1 VNGSLCLGG
10 ADQAGHPSPIK
21 SNTLDKFRAT
31 NLPKNCDWEAH
42 GKKRTDRRRVA
53 RSMAKQTKKSKPTKA
68 RSQAPEVIIDIDPP
82 ELAGPSQGDF
92 KRVRDLLRQRSAALI
107 LDLAKRYVAS
117 KAAELT
123 TVLDAMD
130 SLAEFERM
138 HRAPVV
144 APSCAGLD
152 DQASPSAGA
161 AMATGTV
168 KWFNLQKGF
177 GFIVNSSTGKDVFVH
192 ISAVEK
198 AGLTK
203 LNEGQQIEFE
213 LEENRGKATAV
224 NLKVK

>member
-1 VNGSLCLGG
+1 
-10 ADQAGHPSPIK
+10 
-21 SNTLDKFRAT
+21 
-31 NLPKNCDWEAH
+31 
-42 GKKRTDRRRVA
+42 
-53 RSMAKQTKKSKPTKA
+53 MAKQTKKSKPTKA
-68 RSQAPEVIIDIDPP
+68 PSQVPEVIIDIDPP
-82 ELAGPSQGDF
+82 ELASPSQGDF
-92 KRVRDLLRQRSAALI
+92 TRARDLLRQRSAALI

-130 SLAEFERM
+130 SLGEFERM
-138 HRAPVV
+138 QRTPVGV
-144 APSCAGLD
+144 KVAAPSCAAPD
-152 DQASPSAGA
+152 DRASRSAGA

-203 LNEGQQIEFE
+203 LNEGQRIEFE

>member
-1 VNGSLCLGG
+1 
-10 ADQAGHPSPIK
+10 
-21 SNTLDKFRAT
+21 
-31 NLPKNCDWEAH
+31 
-42 GKKRTDRRRVA
+42 
-53 RSMAKQTKKSKPTKA
+53 MAKQTKKSKPTKA
-68 RSQAPEVIIDIDPP
+68 RSQAPEVIIDTDPP
-82 ELAGPSQGDF
+82 ELASPSQGDF
-92 KRVRDLLRQRSAALI
+92 TRVRDLLRQRSAALI
-107 LDLAKRYVAS
+107 LDLGKRYVAS

-130 SLAEFERM
+130 SLAELERM
-138 HRAPVV
+138 HRPGVGAPV
-144 APSCAGLD
+144 APPRADPD
-152 DQASPSAGA
+152 DRASPASGPV
-161 AMATGTV
+161 MATGTV

-177 GFIVNSSTGKDVFVH
+177 GFIVNSATNKYVFVH

>member
-1 VNGSLCLGG
+1 MAYWSGPTVL
-10 ADQAGHPSPIK
+10 AG
-21 SNTLDKFRAT
+21 TRGF
-31 NLPKNCDWEAH
+31 PKTAI
-42 GKKRTDRRRVA
+42 GKPMGKQRTDRGRVT
-53 RSMAKQTKKSKPTKA
+53 RSMAKQTKKSKPPKA
-68 RSQAPEVIIDIDPP
+68 RSQTAEVIIDIDPAEP
-82 ELAGPSQGDF
+82 ASLSQGDF
-92 KRVRDLLRQRSAALI
+92 KRVRDLLRQRSVALI
-107 LDLAKRYVAS
+107 LDLARRYVAS

-138 HRAPVV
+138 HRGPVGAKV
-144 APSCAGLD
+144 TPSCAAPD
-152 DQASPSAGA
+152 DQASPPARA
-161 AMATGTV
+161 AMASGTV

-177 GFIVNSSTGKDVFVH
+177 GFILNNSTGKDVFVH

-203 LNEGQQIEFE
+203 LKEGQQIEFE

>member
-1 VNGSLCLGG
+1 
-10 ADQAGHPSPIK
+10 
-21 SNTLDKFRAT
+21 
-31 NLPKNCDWEAH
+31 
-42 GKKRTDRRRVA
+42 
-53 RSMAKQTKKSKPTKA
+53 MAKQTKKSKPTKV
-68 RSQAPEVIIDIDPP
+68 RSQAPDVIINIDPP
-82 ELAGPSQGDF
+82 ELASPSQGDF

-138 HRAPVV
+138 HWAPVGVKV
-144 APSCAGLD
+144 APSCAAPD
-152 DQASPSAGA
+152 DQASPSA

>member
-1 VNGSLCLGG
+1 
-10 ADQAGHPSPIK
+10 
-21 SNTLDKFRAT
+21 
-31 NLPKNCDWEAH
+31 
-42 GKKRTDRRRVA
+42 
-53 RSMAKQTKKSKPTKA
+53 MAKQTKKSKPTKA
-68 RSQAPEVIIDIDPP
+68 GSQAPEVIIDIDPP
-82 ELAGPSQGDF
+82 ELASPSQGDF

-138 HRAPVV
+138 YRPALGATM
-144 APSCAGLD
+144 APSRVGPD

-168 KWFNLQKGF
+168 KWFNPQKGF
-177 GFIVNSSTGKDVFVH
+177 GFIVHAATGKDVFVH

-203 LNEGQQIEFE
+203 LSEGQQIEFE
-213 LEENRGKATAV
+213 LEVNRGKATAV
-224 NLKVK
+224 NLKIK

>member
-1 VNGSLCLGG
+1 
-10 ADQAGHPSPIK
+10 
-21 SNTLDKFRAT
+21 
-31 NLPKNCDWEAH
+31 
-42 GKKRTDRRRVA
+42 
-53 RSMAKQTKKSKPTKA
+53 MAKQTKKSKPTKA
-68 RSQAPEVIIDIDPP
+68 RSPASEVIIDIDPS
-82 ELAGPSQGDF
+82 ELTSPSQGDF

-130 SLAEFERM
+130 SLAELERM
-138 HRAPVV
+138 HRPAVALPA
-144 APSCAGLD
+144 APSRAGPED
-152 DQASPSAGA
+152 RASAASGA
-161 AMATGTV
+161 VMATGTV
-168 KWFNLQKGF
+168 KWFSFQKGF
-177 GFIVNSSTGKDVFVH
+177 GFIVHAATGKDVFVH

-203 LNEGQQIEFE
+203 LNEGQQIEFD

>member
-1 VNGSLCLGG
+1 LVGVQFLSPGTIKIKDLGSES
-10 ADQAGHPSPIK
+10 AVD
-21 SNTLDKFRAT
+21 
-31 NLPKNCDWEAH
+31 LPKNCDWEAH
-42 GKKRTDRRRVA
+42 GKQRTDTRRVA
-53 RSMAKQTKKSKPTKA
+53 RSMAKQTKKSKSTKA
-68 RSQAPEVIIDIDPP
+68 RSPASEMIIDIDPP
-82 ELAGPSQGDF
+82 EPASPSQGDF

-107 LDLAKRYVAS
+107 LDLTKRYVAS

-138 HRAPVV
+138 HRVPVGVKV
-144 APSCAGLD
+144 APSRAAPD

-168 KWFNLQKGF
+168 KWFNVQKGF

>member
-1 VNGSLCLGG
+1 
-10 ADQAGHPSPIK
+10 
-21 SNTLDKFRAT
+21 
-31 NLPKNCDWEAH
+31 
-42 GKKRTDRRRVA
+42 
-53 RSMAKQTKKSKPTKA
+53 MAKQTKKSKPTKA
-68 RSQAPEVIIDIDPP
+68 RSPAPKLIIDIDPP
-82 ELAGPSQGDF
+82 ELASPSQGDF

-107 LDLAKRYVAS
+107 LDLAKRYAAS

-138 HRAPVV
+138 QRTPVGATV
-144 APSCAGLD
+144 KPAEGGAGPLAKSGISFIAD
-152 DQASPSAGA
+152 EAAAGA
-161 AMATGTV
+161 VMATGTV

-224 NLKVK
+224 NLKLK

>member
-1 VNGSLCLGG
+1 
-10 ADQAGHPSPIK
+10 
-21 SNTLDKFRAT
+21 
-31 NLPKNCDWEAH
+31 
-42 GKKRTDRRRVA
+42 
-53 RSMAKQTKKSKPTKA
+53 MAKQAKKSKPTKA
-68 RSQAPEVIIDIDPP
+68 RSQAPEVIIHIDTP
-82 ELAGPSQGDF
+82 ELVSPSQEDF
-92 KRVRDLLRQRSAALI
+92 KRSRDLLRQRSAALI

-130 SLAEFERM
+130 SLGEFERL
-138 HRAPVV
+138 HRPAVGATM
-144 APSCAGLD
+144 APSRAD
-152 DQASPSAGA
+152 PNDQTSPAEGA
-161 AMATGTV
+161 VMATGTV

-177 GFIVNSSTGKDVFVH
+177 GFILNTATGKDVFVH

-203 LNEGQQIEFE
+203 LSEGQQIEFE

>member
-1 VNGSLCLGG
+1 
-10 ADQAGHPSPIK
+10 
-21 SNTLDKFRAT
+21 
-31 NLPKNCDWEAH
+31 
-42 GKKRTDRRRVA
+42 
-53 RSMAKQTKKSKPTKA
+53 MAKQTKKSKPTKA
-68 RSQAPEVIIDIDPP
+68 RSPTPEVIIDIDPP
-82 ELAGPSQGDF
+82 ELASPSQGDF

-107 LDLAKRYVAS
+107 LDLAKRYAAS

-138 HRAPVV
+138 HRPTVGVKVA
-144 APSCAGLD
+144 APSCAAPD

-168 KWFNLQKGF
+168 KWFNPQKGF
-177 GFIVNSSTGKDVFVH
+177 GFIVHTASGKDVFVH

-203 LNEGQQIEFE
+203 LNEGQKIEFD
-213 LEENRGKATAV
+213 LEESRGKATAV
-224 NLKVK
+224 NLRVK

>member
-1 VNGSLCLGG
+1 MGSS
-10 ADQAGHPSPIK
+10 GHIG
-21 SNTLDKFRAT
+21 T
-31 NLPKNCDWEAH
+31 
-42 GKKRTDRRRVA
+42 VA
-53 RSMAKQTKKSKPTKA
+53 RSMTKQTKKAKPTKA
-68 RSQAPEVIIDIDPP
+68 RSQTPEVINDIGPP
-82 ELAGPSQGDF
+82 ELASPSQGDF

-138 HRAPVV
+138 HRPAVGVSV
-144 APSCAGLD
+144 APSRAGPED
-152 DQASPSAGA
+152 RTSPA
-161 AMATGTV
+161 ARAVMTTGTV
-168 KWFNLQKGF
+168 KWFSLQKGF

-203 LNEGQQIEFE
+203 LSEGQQIEFE

>member
-1 VNGSLCLGG
+1 
-10 ADQAGHPSPIK
+10 
-21 SNTLDKFRAT
+21 
-31 NLPKNCDWEAH
+31 
-42 GKKRTDRRRVA
+42 
-53 RSMAKQTKKSKPTKA
+53 MAKQTKKSKPTKA
-68 RSQAPEVIIDIDPP
+68 RSQAPEVIIDIDQP
-82 ELAGPSQGDF
+82 ELASPSQGDF

-138 HRAPVV
+138 YRPALGATMV
-144 APSCAGLD
+144 PSRVGPD
-152 DQASPSAGA
+152 DQASPSAGTT
-161 AMATGTV
+161 MATGTV
-168 KWFNLQKGF
+168 KWFSLQKGF
-177 GFIVNSSTGKDVFVH
+177 GFIVHAATGRDVFVH

-203 LNEGQQIEFE
+203 LNEGQQIEFD

-224 NLKVK
+224 NLKIK

>member
-1 VNGSLCLGG
+1 
-10 ADQAGHPSPIK
+10 
-21 SNTLDKFRAT
+21 
-31 NLPKNCDWEAH
+31 
-42 GKKRTDRRRVA
+42 
-53 RSMAKQTKKSKPTKA
+53 MAKQTKKSKPTKPP
-68 RSQAPEVIIDIDPP
+68 SQASDVTIDIDPP
-82 ELAGPSQGDF
+82 EPASPSQEDF
-92 KRVRDLLRQRSAALI
+92 RRSRDLLRQRAAALV

-123 TVLDAMD
+123 AVLDAMD

-138 HRAPVV
+138 HRP
-144 APSCAGLD
+144 P
-152 DQASPSAGA
+152 AGA
-161 AMATGTV
+161 KAEPAKGGAGPLAKSGISFVAKGAEAVMATGTV

>member
-1 VNGSLCLGG
+1 
-10 ADQAGHPSPIK
+10 
-21 SNTLDKFRAT
+21 
-31 NLPKNCDWEAH
+31 
-42 GKKRTDRRRVA
+42 
-53 RSMAKQTKKSKPTKA
+53 MAKQAKKSKPTKA
-68 RSQAPEVIIDIDPP
+68 RSKAPKVTIDIDPP
-82 ELAGPSQGDF
+82 ELASPSQGDF

-107 LDLAKRYVAS
+107 VELAKRYVTS

-138 HRAPVV
+138 HRTPVGVKV
-144 APSCAGLD
+144 APSCAAP
-152 DQASPSAGA
+152 DQATQSAGA
-161 AMATGTV
+161 AMATGIV

-198 AGLTK
+198 AGLPK
-203 LNEGQQIEFE
+203 LTEGQQIEFE

>member
-1 VNGSLCLGG
+1 
-10 ADQAGHPSPIK
+10 
-21 SNTLDKFRAT
+21 
-31 NLPKNCDWEAH
+31 
-42 GKKRTDRRRVA
+42 
-53 RSMAKQTKKSKPTKA
+53 MAKQTKKSKPTKA
-68 RSQAPEVIIDIDPP
+68 RSPAPEVIIDIDPR
-82 ELAGPSQGDF
+82 ELASPSQGDF

-138 HRAPVV
+138 HRPAVGATAAQRKGPMEPV
-144 APSCAGLD
+144 
-152 DQASPSAGA
+152 SPSAEGGA
-161 AMATGTV
+161 GPPTARGISFADGDGAEAAKATGTV
-168 KWFNLQKGF
+168 KWFNPQKGF

-224 NLKVK
+224 NLKVR

>member
-1 VNGSLCLGG
+1 
-10 ADQAGHPSPIK
+10 
-21 SNTLDKFRAT
+21 
-31 NLPKNCDWEAH
+31 
-42 GKKRTDRRRVA
+42 
-53 RSMAKQTKKSKPTKA
+53 MAKQAKKSKPTKV
-68 RSQAPEVIIDIDPP
+68 RSPAPKVTIDIDPP
-82 ELAGPSQGDF
+82 ELTSPSQSDF
-92 KRVRDLLRQRSAALI
+92 KRVRDLLHQRSAALI

-138 HRAPVV
+138 HRPAV
-144 APSCAGLD
+144 ALTVPPSRAVLD
-152 DQASPSAGA
+152 DWASSSAGA
-161 AMATGTV
+161 AIATGTV
-168 KWFNLQKGF
+168 KWFSLQKGF
-177 GFIVNSSTGKDVFVH
+177 GFIVNTATGKDVFVH

-203 LNEGQQIEFE
+203 LSEGQQIEFV